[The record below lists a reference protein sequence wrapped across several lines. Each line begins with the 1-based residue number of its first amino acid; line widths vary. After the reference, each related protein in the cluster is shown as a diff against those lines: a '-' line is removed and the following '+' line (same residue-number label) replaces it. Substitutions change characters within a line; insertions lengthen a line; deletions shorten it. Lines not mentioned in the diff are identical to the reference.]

1 MPRESLHSVNDS
13 NRWKVLLQKPLICRF
28 FCLGISLILFT
39 TQFACG
45 LLKSTKPVLAITMPP
60 EAASGGPQK
69 LDLIK
74 GTATGATAQ
83 HKIVI
88 YAFSGGTWWVQPMV
102 DSPYTDID
110 PEGNWSNR
118 IHLGYEYA
126 ALLVQGSYKPEAKL
140 DKLPVE
146 GGAVQAITVSKGRP
160 LPVPETIVLQFSGYE
175 WEVRTTES
183 NRGGGR
189 NLFSPANAWVDE
201 EGKLHLRIVQE
212 NGQWTGAEVMSRKSF
227 GYGTYRFVLQ
237 DTSKLDPQMAI
248 TLFTWHKANLETNN
262 REIDI
267 EISRW
272 GNPKNKN
279 GQYVI
284 QPFYLPDNSVR
295 FESPAG
301 LMTHSFRWQPDQ
313 ILFQSTKGDGT
324 KPHTTAPIFQHTF
337 TSGIP
342 PPEGE
347 PVCMNF
353 YLFGSSPP
361 QNGAGAEV
369 VIEKFI
375 FLP

>member
-1 MPRESLHSVNDS
+1 ME
-13 NRWKVLLQKPLICRF
+13 LQKSLICRF
-28 FCLGISLILFT
+28 FWLGISLILFT

-45 LLKSTKPVLAITMPP
+45 LLKSTKPALAITTPP
-60 EAASGGPQK
+60 EAVSGGPQK

-83 HKIVI
+83 HKIVL

-102 DSPYTDID
+102 DSPYTAID

-126 ALLVQGSYKPEAKL
+126 ALLVQDSYKPEAKL

-146 GGAVQAITVSKGRP
+146 GGAVQALTVAKGRP
-160 LPVPETIVLQFSGYE
+160 VPIPEKIVLQFSGYE

-183 NRGGGR
+183 NRGGGH
-189 NLFSPANAWVDE
+189 NLFSPANAWVDQA
-201 EGKLHLRIVQE
+201 GKLHLRIAQK

-301 LMTHSFRWQPDQ
+301 LMTHSFRWQSDQ

-324 KPHTTAPIFQHTF
+324 KALTIAPISQHTF

>member
-1 MPRESLHSVNDS
+1 MLRAFSHNVTDS
-13 NRWKVLLQKPLICRF
+13 NRRKVLFQKPLIRCF
-28 FCLGISLILFT
+28 FCLGIFLILFT
-39 TQFACG
+39 TQFACRFIKG
-45 LLKSTKPVLAITMPP
+45 TKPALAITTAP
-60 EAASGGPQK
+60 EAVTGGPQK

-74 GTATGATAQ
+74 GTATGTTAH
-83 HKIVI
+83 HKIVL

-102 DSPYTDID
+102 DNPDTEID
-110 PEGNWSNR
+110 RDGSWSNR

-126 ALLVQGSYKPEAKL
+126 ALLVQDSYQPEAKL

-146 GGAVQAITVSKGRP
+146 GGPVLFVAVAKGRP
-160 LPVPETIVLQFSGYE
+160 VPKPENVVLQFSGYE

-189 NLFSPANAWVDE
+189 NLFSPANAWVDQD
-201 EGKLHLRIVQE
+201 GNLHLRIAQE

-237 DTSKLDPQMAI
+237 DTSKLDPQMAM

-279 GQYVI
+279 SQYVI
-284 QPFYLPDNSVR
+284 QPFYLPDNSAR

-313 ILFQSTKGDGT
+313 VLFQSTKGDGT
-324 KPHTTAPIFQHTF
+324 KPITTAPIFQHSF

-353 YLFGSSPP
+353 YLFGSVPP
-361 QNGAGAEV
+361 KNGAGAEV
-369 VIEKFI
+369 VIEKFL

>member
-1 MPRESLHSVNDS
+1 M
-13 NRWKVLLQKPLICRF
+13 
-28 FCLGISLILFT
+28 GILLILVIT
-39 TQFACG
+39 NFACRLTKG
-45 LLKSTKPVLAITMPP
+45 STPVLAITTAP
-60 EAASGGPQK
+60 EAVIGGPQK
-69 LDLIK
+69 LDLIQ

-83 HKIVI
+83 HKIVL

-102 DSPYTDID
+102 ENPYTAID
-110 PEGNWSNR
+110 REGNWENR

-126 ALLVQGSYKPEAKL
+126 ALLVQDSYKPLAKL
-140 DKLPVE
+140 DHLPAE
-146 GGAVQAITVSKGRP
+146 GGPVLSITVAKGRP
-160 LPVPETIVLQFSGYE
+160 VPTPETVVLQFSGYE

-189 NLFSPANAWVDE
+189 NLFRSANAWVDE
-201 EGKLHLRIVQE
+201 EGKLHLRIAQE
-212 NGQWTGAEVMSRKSF
+212 NGQWAGAEVMSRKSF

-262 REIDI
+262 RELDI

-284 QPFYLPDNSVR
+284 QPFYLPDNSAR

-301 LMTHSFRWQPDQ
+301 RMTHSFHWQPDQ
-313 ILFQSTKGDGT
+313 VEFQSTKGDGT
-324 KPHTTAPIFQHTF
+324 KPTTAAPIFAHKF

-353 YLFGSSPP
+353 YLFGSLPP
-361 QNGAGAEV
+361 MNGAGAEV